1 MARLRGLPGRL
12 EYPVEGRSGVIIGF
26 ESHQTVDRDA
36 TGDFWS
42 HWR

>member
-26 ESHQTVDRDA
+26 ESHQTVDREA
-36 TGDFWS
+36 RGDFWS
-42 HWR
+42 YWR